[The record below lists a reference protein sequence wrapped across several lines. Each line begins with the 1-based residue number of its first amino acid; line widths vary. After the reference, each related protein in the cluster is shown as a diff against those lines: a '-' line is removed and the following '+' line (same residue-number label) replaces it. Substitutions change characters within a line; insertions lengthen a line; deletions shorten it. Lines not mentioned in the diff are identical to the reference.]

1 MATPGKSAAPR
12 RAPPGSPASPDA
24 RSAGGAARHAP
35 QRALGA
41 ALSPYARTCTLTVDA
56 KAGTTVATGKTFDV
70 KTALQDLSFTYTSEP
85 TPRWTLERAADAALL
100 STLQDAAKESGV
112 ELRIV
117 RAGEKAARKK
127 AQSPPAPRAPTCDV
141 HGVPCVLRK
150 CGPNAKPHNRGR
162 RFWCCP
168 RATPETEDCFWEW
181 EDGTKPFGE
190 ESQARFDKWLDSQGG
205 CGICDAMGFLGM
217 ACNCDYD
224 YDDE

>member
-1 MATPGKSAAPR
+1 MSYIDDLLGP
-12 RAPPGSPASPDA
+12 
-24 RSAGGAARHAP
+24 GGAFSELIAGYKPRAQQIKVTKAIHKAIENKSHLVAEAP
-35 QRALGA
+35 
-41 ALSPYARTCTLTVDA
+41 
-56 KAGTTVATGKTFDV
+56 VATGKTFDV

-127 AQSPPAPRAPTCDV
+127 AQAPPAPRAPTCDV

-168 RATPETEDCFWEW
+168 RAAPETEDCFWEW